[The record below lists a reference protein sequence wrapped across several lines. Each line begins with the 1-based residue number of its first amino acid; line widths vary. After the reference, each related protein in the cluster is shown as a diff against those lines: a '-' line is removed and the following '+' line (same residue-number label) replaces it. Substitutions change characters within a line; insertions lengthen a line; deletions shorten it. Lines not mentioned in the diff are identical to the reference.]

1 MNYFDIKQ
9 YLERPVFKIFRM
21 DNPALPISFLYR
33 EFKINGRVVIDEEN
47 LEQNLIFYAQG
58 IQNNYK
64 ENLDIKDASILLNEW
79 SNKGFL
85 RRTAPF
91 GKMQR
96 EYELTPAIEKVFLFL
111 EDSTKKEFIGTESR
125 LLKIFELLKEI
136 SFRSSDSP
144 SERISELEKK
154 KLEIEME
161 IEEIKNG
168 KLKKFTNTQLKER
181 YIDLYE
187 TARRLLSDF
196 REVEYNFRE
205 IDLMIREKAILSDS
219 NRGNLL
225 NQIFEKENF
234 LYDSDQGKSFQ
245 AFLEFLISEEKKEEL
260 NQLIETMLSIPDLKE
275 VKKDSTGIDRDHFF
289 RSLKYFMVT
298 ECQKVGKTNS
308 KIAEGLKKFI
318 VEKTY
323 IENKRIIEILSE
335 IKQAAI
341 GLKNLSTKKEAF
353 TQIEEKPE
361 ISLIMERPYFIP
373 AEEVVIND
381 ITIGE
386 GDDKQYSQEEL
397 SILYKRIYIDKEV
410 LKTQIKDLLKKHS
423 QVSIGE
429 ILKAHPSEK
438 GLLDVLGYFSLTS
451 EGLPHTIDENNYDT
465 VLIMNKESGK
475 YFQAKVPSLVFHND

>member
-1 MNYFDIKQ
+1 
-9 YLERPVFKIFRM
+9 
-21 DNPALPISFLYR
+21 
-33 EFKINGRVVIDEEN
+33 
-47 LEQNLIFYAQG
+47 
-58 IQNNYK
+58 
-64 ENLDIKDASILLNEW
+64 
-79 SNKGFL
+79 
-85 RRTAPF
+85 
-91 GKMQR
+91 
-96 EYELTPAIEKVFLFL
+96 
-111 EDSTKKEFIGTESR
+111 
-125 LLKIFELLKEI
+125 
-136 SFRSSDSP
+136 
-144 SERISELEKK
+144 
-154 KLEIEME
+154 
-161 IEEIKNG
+161 
-168 KLKKFTNTQLKER
+168 
-181 YIDLYE
+181 
-187 TARRLLSDF
+187 
-196 REVEYNFRE
+196 
-205 IDLMIREKAILSDS
+205 
-219 NRGNLL
+219 
-225 NQIFEKENF
+225 
-234 LYDSDQGKSFQ
+234 
-245 AFLEFLISEEKKEEL
+245 
-260 NQLIETMLSIPDLKE
+260 
-275 VKKDSTGIDRDHFF
+275 
-289 RSLKYFMVT
+289 MVT

-438 GLLDVLGYFSLTS
+438 GLLDLLGYFSLTAS
-451 EGLPHTIDENNYDT
+451 EEKIPHTIDENNYDT